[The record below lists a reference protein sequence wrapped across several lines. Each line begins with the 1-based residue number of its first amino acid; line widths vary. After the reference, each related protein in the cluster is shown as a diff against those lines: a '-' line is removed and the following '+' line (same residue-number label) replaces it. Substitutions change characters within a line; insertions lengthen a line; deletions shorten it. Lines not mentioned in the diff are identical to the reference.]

1 VKTLEE
7 IRIVPTKK
15 EQRFYEIIVVN
26 MNGIEVYPCQEQK
39 WLLSAMREQRK
50 DNMEWTVG
58 RCL

>member
-1 VKTLEE
+1 MKTLEE
-7 IRIVPTKK
+7 IRIDPTKK
-15 EQRFYEIIVVN
+15 EQRFYEIMVVN

-58 RCL
+58 